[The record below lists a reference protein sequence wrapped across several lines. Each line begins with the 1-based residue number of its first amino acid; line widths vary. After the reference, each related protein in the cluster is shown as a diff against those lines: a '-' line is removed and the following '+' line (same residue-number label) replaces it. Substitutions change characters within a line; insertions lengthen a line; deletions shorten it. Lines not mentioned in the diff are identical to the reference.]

1 MAITMRDFAPAI
13 GFLCEMLPMQRALS
27 DEAIAMAWE
36 TIPNVAKLQ
45 LTPEMLGFAVKQRL
59 MDPAPPK
66 EQAPHIA
73 LLRYVFPV
81 ERTTKREH
89 GDEVHQ
95 DRVILDNGPRAD
107 IAQRM
112 AAPERFHDPGPVRHE
127 HAPPPERPRLPGR
140 GSNGWHPSQM
150 TPSERQRH
158 LQRIAAD
165 VEQVIMA
172 GAGAARS
179 DEQLARGFRWFR
191 QAVQGFWGLNCD
203 SSGVAAAWIAANPA
217 EARALVRDAIE
228 AAGAAGAAAEPAGGL
243 AGEVLAW

>member
-1 MAITMRDFAPAI
+1 
-13 GFLCEMLPMQRALS
+13 MQRALS

-59 MDPAPPK
+59 MDPFPPK
-66 EQAPHIA
+66 DQAPHIA

-89 GDEVHQ
+89 GDEVHL

-107 IAQRM
+107 LAQRM

-127 HAPPPERPRLPGR
+127 HAPPPERPRLAGG

-150 TPSERQRH
+150 TSHQRRRH
-158 LQRIAAD
+158 LERLAAD
-165 VEQVIMA
+165 VEQAIA
-172 GAGAARS
+172 AGGAGAARD

-217 EARALVRDAIE
+217 EARALVRDAI
-228 AAGAAGAAAEPAGGL
+228 AAGGAATEPAGGM
-243 AGEVLAW
+243 AGEVLSW